1 MDGYVLAWVGISA
14 FAEQHGCV
22 RAYFYVHTWVT
33 SMCVCYN
40 CLSSHWMLPLP
51 NERFRTA
58 IVCTI
63 HTGACVCVCVSFP
76 YHAECDWHCKM
87 VLRAAYLYNTDYCC
101 CAKNNNAKINTWQSS
116 ESRVLFGAF
125 AYFVDRIEWTDF
137 MYTCVRG
144 LVSMFYSQF

>member
-1 MDGYVLAWVGISA
+1 
-14 FAEQHGCV
+14 
-22 RAYFYVHTWVT
+22 
-33 SMCVCYN
+33 
-40 CLSSHWMLPLP
+40 MLPLP

-137 MYTCVRG
+137 MYMCTWACFNVLFTILTQCSLRCY
-144 LVSMFYSQF
+144 LSASTRWLALISEFFSFIIYH